1 MVRIPARR
9 AVDTIQIPDDVAG
22 SPAAPAH
29 RWPFDVRTLALVL
42 SLLLAFTAGVAVGAG
57 GAGTSPQSSVR
68 PTLAP
73 PQATCTAVL
82 RAWDAQLQDPA
93 RYQPIGELY
102 ADQCWRIL
110 NGWPATIP
118 LPSPCATISND
129 VSEYC
134 SSHP

>member
-1 MVRIPARR
+1 M
-9 AVDTIQIPDDVAG
+9 
-22 SPAAPAH
+22 
-29 RWPFDVRTLALVL
+29 RTLALVL

-57 GAGTSPQSSVR
+57 GARTSSQSNVR
-68 PTLAP
+68 STLTL

-82 RAWDAQLQDPA
+82 RAWDAQLQDFA
-93 RYQPIGELY
+93 RYQPISDLY

-118 LPSPCATISND
+118 LPSPCAALSND
-129 VSEYC
+129 VPQYC